1 MTDAQR
7 VLIALLKKSLFNF
20 EVEIPDNTDWQEV
33 YDEANFQSV
42 IPLAFD
48 GTAGVKGIPADIYK
62 KFKNHTV
69 AVMLNNDNVINGQKE
84 LTKLLEKNNVK
95 YAILKGTS
103 VARYYPKPE
112 LRTLGDVDFLVA
124 KEDFDST
131 KQLLIDNEYTL
142 TEDEFNHFHCAF
154 SKNGVTFEL
163 HFEMSEFPD
172 NEVCN
177 ALRNEL
183 NSVAKD
189 AMETNFSELS
199 FYALRTLFQAV
210 SLLLHMERHLRKSGL
225 GIRQLMDW
233 GVFEKAHPELLTDE
247 SNVVFLKKYG
257 LYRFAIVS
265 KNTFE
270 KYFLD
275 KDIVNESAED
285 LFEIILKKGN
295 FGAKRTSEQTYAT
308 YMLSSNNKSPFKWF
322 NYFKTRS
329 LYSWKATKNHKW
341 LSNFAFIVLPIRY
354 LVRVLFRKR
363 KMINYNELI
372 SESDSMS
379 GIVKDLGVFKND
391 SEE

>member
-20 EVEIPDNTDWQEV
+20 EVEISDNTDWQEV

-69 AVMLNNDNVINGQKE
+69 AVMLNNDNVIKGQKE
-84 LTKLLEKNNVK
+84 LTNLLEKNNVK

-172 NEVCN
+172 NEVCRN
-177 ALRNEL
+177 LRKVL
-183 NSVAKD
+183 
-189 AMETNFSELS
+189 ETATTEHTKAAVCFGTEFLS
-199 FYALRTLFQAV
+199 LDTLYQAV
-210 SLLLHMERHLRKSGL
+210 SLLLHTERHISKDGIGL
-225 GIRQLMDW
+225 RQLIDF
-233 GVFEKAHPELLTDE
+233 GVFVRGNPEFMSE
-247 SNVVFLKKYG
+247 NSNVGFLKKYG
-257 LYRFAIVS
+257 LYKLSDICNDLF
-265 KNTFE
+265 K
-270 KYFLD
+270 KYFCD
-275 KDIVNESAED
+275 NTVENETAD
-285 LFEIILKKGN
+285 MLFKMALKKGN
-295 FGAKRTSEQTYAT
+295 FGAKRSKEETYVNGST
-308 YMLSSNNKSPFKWF
+308 RISGRNKIIRYYKFF
-322 NYFKTRS
+322 ENRAS
-329 LYSWKATKNHKW
+329 LTWPLAKKHLW
-341 LSNFAFIVLPIRY
+341 LRHFGIIYLPIRHLCKIAFDRQSRISY
-354 LVRVLFRKR
+354 RRVFSATDE
-363 KMINYNELI
+363 MNDFYNSLNI
-372 SESDSMS
+372 
-379 GIVKDLGVFKND
+379 FK
-391 SEE
+391 E